1 MKAKVRAVRRT
12 PAPALTAVR
21 RVQNTGYSN
30 YGANL
35 QKKSLRGWTYYGG
48 DAKRDI
54 EDNINTLRQ
63 RSRDAYMGV
72 PTATAALK
80 TLRTNTVA
88 AGLTPTPQL
97 DGEYLRMDVDRIAE
111 LQANIVREWNL
122 WAKSQM
128 CDADG
133 LDNFYQL
140 QQLAYLSAQMNGD
153 AFALLQTEDA
163 PGMPYSLRVRLIEA
177 DRVCSPNLM
186 DVLTPTTIDGHSVH
200 RIVQG
205 VETDERGKVVA
216 YWICS
221 RHPLAAEM
229 QDGATTWTRVQAHGD
244 KTGRRNVLHIMQR
257 ERAGQVRGV
266 PVLAPVL
273 ESLKQLGRYSDAE
286 LNAAVITA
294 AYTIFIEKEAA
305 GEAPP
310 LGEMI
315 PEDQLIDAADPTSIE
330 LAPGAVVDLAP
341 GEKMNETKPSRPNAN
356 FEAFYR
362 AVTKE
367 ISEALEIPIEVLE
380 KNFSTSYS
388 AARGALNEFWRTCE
402 MQRSWFADK
411 FCQLKVKGKG
421 VDEVIDFGLTNKITL
436 ASTKKWG
443 ASAADIWGNLKDW
456 KQQVSRNG
464 FANANM
470 VIMGK
475 AAADAFLADATI
487 KNMLDNRRIEIGAIK
502 PEEMEGGLTYYGHLN
517 LPGVDIYGYDEVYL
531 DDETGETKP
540 LIPDN
545 VVLMIPSA
553 ASFMRA
559 YGLCTYLDDAGAWH
573 EAETDRMLRTYVEHR
588 PDRRFIELQ
597 THPLLIPDKIDSW
610 LAATVL

>member
-1 MKAKVRAVRRT
+1 MKATARRLPRPAGGRTPRAV
-12 PAPALTAVR
+12 
-21 RVQNTGYSN
+21 NTGYSN
-30 YGANL
+30 YGANV
-35 QKKSLRGWTYYGG
+35 QKKSMRGWMYYGG

-80 TLRTNTVA
+80 TLRTNVVA
-88 AGLTPTPQL
+88 AGLKPTPQL
-97 DGEYLRMDVDRIAE
+97 DGEFLHLSVEQVAR
-111 LQANIVREWNL
+111 LQAQLVREWNL
-122 WAKSQM
+122 WAKSTQ

-133 LDNFYQL
+133 MDNFYQL
-140 QQLAYLSAQMNGD
+140 QQLAFLSAQMNGD
-153 AFALLQTEDA
+153 AFALLQTETE
-163 PGMPYSLRVRLIEA
+163 PGMPYTLRVRLVEA
-177 DRVCSPNLM
+177 DRVCSPNGQ
-186 DVLTPTTIDGHSVH
+186 DITTPTKVQGYDVY

-216 YWICS
+216 YWICD
-221 RHPLAAEM
+221 RHPLAADM
-229 QDGATTWTRVQAHGD
+229 MNGTQTWTRVEARG
-244 KTGRRNVLHIMQR
+244 KRTGRRNILHIMQR

-310 LGEMI
+310 LGQML
-315 PEDQLIDAADPTSIE
+315 PDDQLIDAQDPTSIE

-380 KNFSTSYS
+380 KCFSTSYS

-402 MQRSWFADK
+402 MQREWFAEK
-411 FCQLKVKGKG
+411 FCQPIYETWLDEAVALGRVKAMGYYADAATAQAFAACKWNG
-421 VDEVIDFGLTNKITL
+421 PARTNLNPIQEVTAAEKRIALGISTAEQETAQMTGGNYTANIRQRKIEAQQKEEVDE
-436 ASTKKWG
+436 
-443 ASAADIWGNLKDW
+443 
-456 KQQVSRNG
+456 
-464 FANANM
+464 
-470 VIMGK
+470 
-475 AAADAFLADATI
+475 
-487 KNMLDNRRIEIGAIK
+487 IGREKSNPPPA
-502 PEEMEGGLTYYGHLN
+502 
-517 LPGVDIYGYDEVYL
+517 
-531 DDETGETKP
+531 GE
-540 LIPDN
+540 
-545 VVLMIPSA
+545 
-553 ASFMRA
+553 
-559 YGLCTYLDDAGAWH
+559 
-573 EAETDRMLRTYVEHR
+573 
-588 PDRRFIELQ
+588 
-597 THPLLIPDKIDSW
+597 
-610 LAATVL
+610 

>member
-1 MKAKVRAVRRT
+1 MKARAKAVRRAH
-12 PAPALTAVR
+12 APTLTVVR
-21 RVQNTGYSN
+21 RAQNTGYSN
-30 YGANL
+30 YGANT
-35 QKKSLRGWTYYGG
+35 QKKSMRGWMYYGG

-97 DGEYLRMDVDRIAE
+97 DGDYLRMDVDSVAE
-111 LQANIVREWNL
+111 LQAGIVREWNL
-122 WAKSQM
+122 WAKSER

-133 LDNFYQL
+133 MDNFYQL
-140 QQLAYLSAQMNGD
+140 QQLAFLSAQMNGD
-153 AFALLQTEDA
+153 AFALLQTEDE

-186 DVLTPTTIDGHSVH
+186 DVLTPTTVDGYAVH

-205 VETDERGKVVA
+205 VETDERGKVTA
-216 YWICS
+216 YWICN

-229 QDGATTWTRVQAHGD
+229 HDGQTAWTRVTARGA

-257 ERAGQVRGV
+257 ERAGQLRGV

-367 ISEALEIPIEVLE
+367 IAAALEIPIEVLE
-380 KNFSTSYS
+380 KNFNTSYS

-402 MQRSWFADK
+402 MQRDWFAEK
-411 FCQLKVKGKG
+411 FCQPIYEMWL
-421 VDEVIDFGLTNKITL
+421 DE
-436 ASTKKWG
+436 A
-443 ASAADIWGNLKDW
+443 
-456 KQQVSRNG
+456 VSRG
-464 FANANM
+464 R
-470 VIMGK
+470 VK
-475 AAADAFLADATI
+475 A
-487 KNMLDNRRIEIGAIK
+487 
-502 PEEMEGGLTYYGHLN
+502 
-517 LPGVDIYGYDEVYL
+517 PGYFTDPAVQ
-531 DDETGETKP
+531 K
-540 LIPDN
+540 
-545 VVLMIPSA
+545 
-553 ASFMRA
+553 A
-559 YGLCTYLDDAGAWH
+559 YGSCKWNGPARTNLNPVQEVTAAEKRLTLGISTAEQETAQMTGGSYTANIRQRKI
-573 EAETDRMLRTYVEHR
+573 EAQQKAEVDKIGSKETDQND
-588 PDRRFIELQ
+588 P
-597 THPLLIPDKIDSW
+597 
-610 LAATVL
+610 AGG

>member
-12 PAPALTAVR
+12 TAPTLTAVR
-21 RVQNTGYSN
+21 RAQNTGYSN
-30 YGANL
+30 YGANR
-35 QKKSLRGWTYYGG
+35 QKKSLRGWMYYGG

-54 EDNINTLRQ
+54 EDNIDTLRQ

-72 PTATAALK
+72 PTAAAALK

-186 DVLTPTTIDGHSVH
+186 DVLTPTTIDGYSVH

-205 VETDERGKVVA
+205 VETDEHGKVVA

-229 QDGATTWTRVQAHGD
+229 QDGATTWTRVQARGD
-244 KTGRRNVLHIMQR
+244 RTGRRNVLHIMQR

-411 FCQLKVKGKG
+411 FCQPIYEMWLDEAVSRGRVKAPGYFTDPAVAGAYSACKWNG
-421 VDEVIDFGLTNKITL
+421 PARTNLSPIQEVIAAEKRIALGISTAEQETAQMTGGSYTANIRQRKIE
-436 ASTKKWG
+436 AE
-443 ASAADIWGNLKDW
+443 
-456 KQQVSRNG
+456 Q
-464 FANANM
+464 
-470 VIMGK
+470 K
-475 AAADAFLADATI
+475 AEVD
-487 KNMLDNRRIEIGAIK
+487 KIGS
-502 PEEMEGGLTYYGHLN
+502 E
-517 LPGVDIYGYDEVYL
+517 
-531 DDETGETKP
+531 ETKQ
-540 LIPDN
+540 
-545 VVLMIPSA
+545 
-553 ASFMRA
+553 
-559 YGLCTYLDDAGAWH
+559 
-573 EAETDRMLRTYVEHR
+573 TDPGGR
-588 PDRRFIELQ
+588 
-597 THPLLIPDKIDSW
+597 
-610 LAATVL
+610 